1 MDVGGTGE
9 FTAEMLCAF
18 MEMTDSELEI
28 IDEKERREEKERADE
43 IARQVRRANAAACVI
58 VTDGG
63 RPTESGE
70 ERGRVAGRDQE
81 SVVG

>member
-18 MEMTDSELEI
+18 MKMTDSELEI

-43 IARQVRRANAAACVI
+43 IARQVRHANAAACVI
-58 VTDGG
+58 VTDGD

-70 ERGRVAGRDQE
+70 ERGGFAGRDQE
-81 SVVG
+81 PDA

>member
-43 IARQVRRANAAACVI
+43 IAKH
-58 VTDGG
+58 
-63 RPTESGE
+63 
-70 ERGRVAGRDQE
+70 
-81 SVVG
+81 